1 MKLYWLFLLVATAT
15 VCSPG
20 PGVVM
25 TLSNALR
32 YDRFSTLGG
41 ILGIAAGTLLVAGVS
56 ATSLG
61 VLLATSA
68 QAFTVLKLL
77 GAGYL
82 IYLGIR
88 LWRAPALDL
97 ATARSR
103 PGGFSRRFLDAFSM
117 QLTNPKAVFF
127 FLSVLPQFMDPAK
140 SYSLQFGLLVLTYA
154 VLVIVI
160 HCCYALFARRAQRW
174 LGSERGGRLVNRL
187 AAGMFIVFG
196 GLLAVAHR

>member
-1 MKLYWLFLLVATAT
+1 MQLYWLFVLVATAT

-32 YDRFSTLGG
+32 YDRVSTLGG
-41 ILGIAAGTLLVAGVS
+41 ILGIATGTLLVAGVS

-68 QAFTVLKLL
+68 GAFTVLKFL

-88 LWRAPALDL
+88 LWRAPALAL
-97 ATARSR
+97 TASEACS
-103 PGGFSRRFLDAFSM
+103 GGFIRRFRDAFSM

-127 FLSVLPQFMDPAK
+127 FLSVLPQFMDPAV
-140 SYSLQFGLLVLTYA
+140 SYGFQFIALVMTYV
-154 VLVIVI
+154 VLVVGI
-160 HCCYALFARRAQRW
+160 HCGYALCARRAQRW
-174 LGSERGGRLVNRL
+174 LSSEWGGRLVNRV
-187 AAGMFIVFG
+187 AAGMFMVFG
-196 GLLAVAHR
+196 GLLAAAHR